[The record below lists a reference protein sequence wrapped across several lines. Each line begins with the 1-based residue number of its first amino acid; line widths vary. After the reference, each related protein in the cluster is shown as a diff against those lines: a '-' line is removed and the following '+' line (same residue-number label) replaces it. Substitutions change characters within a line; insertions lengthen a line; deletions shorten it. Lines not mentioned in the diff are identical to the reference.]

1 MSDFPPRQGRALV
14 ADANLHML
22 RGVHTLLESLFD
34 ATVMVSDER
43 SLLETAKNC
52 RQDICIVDLM
62 FPVAAEV
69 NVILLIRKHF
79 PTLPVV
85 VLSLYDE
92 PSVAQDALAQGAKAF
107 VLKRTALA
115 DLVPAVEAVRRGDT
129 YVSPF
134 ARSPPCGTHGRSGVA
149 GANDSFDDPRAGSAT
164 T

>member
-1 MSDFPPRQGRALV
+1 M

-52 RQDICIVDLM
+52 PQDMGIVDLM
-62 FPVAAEV
+62 FPVTAEA
-69 NVILLIRKHF
+69 NVIVLIRKHF
-79 PTLPVV
+79 PALPVV

-92 PSVAQDALAQGAKAF
+92 PSVAQDVLAQGAMAF

-115 DLVPAVEAVRRGDT
+115 DLVSAVEAVRRGET
-129 YVSPF
+129 YVSPL
-134 ARSPPCGTHGRSGVA
+134 ARSPPCRPPGRGDEA
-149 GANDSFDDPRAGSAT
+149 RADDSFHEPRPGSAT
-164 T
+164 I